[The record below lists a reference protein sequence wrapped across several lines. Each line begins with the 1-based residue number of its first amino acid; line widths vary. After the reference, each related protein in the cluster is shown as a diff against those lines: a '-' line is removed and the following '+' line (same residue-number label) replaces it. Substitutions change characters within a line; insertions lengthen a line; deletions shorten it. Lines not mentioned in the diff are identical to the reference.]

1 MSSLAT
7 AETVLQLMKTL
18 NRPCSVNCLIEKGN
32 SELGKS
38 SVQKALDNLVLA
50 ERVTLKEY
58 GKQKIYAVQQEVVGD
73 PEMVSSILC

>member
-38 SVQKALDNLVLA
+38 SVQKALDNLVRA
-50 ERVTLKEY
+50 GKVTLKEY
-58 GKQKIYAVQQEVVGD
+58 GKQKIYALSQVCEGD
-73 PEMVSSILC
+73 PEMVS

>member
-38 SVQKALDNLVLA
+38 SVQKALDNLVRA
-50 ERVTLKEY
+50 GKVTLKEY
-58 GKQKIYAVQQEVVGD
+58 GKQKIYALSQVGEGD
-73 PEMVSSILC
+73 PEMVS